1 MEIRTISSA
10 GYNLWESIGVDVL
23 PVPVC
28 GVDVDGDVW
37 GRLRM
42 EGHEIKPSMSAETP
56 TRICTEEGE

>member
-10 GYNLWESIGVDVL
+10 GYNLWEFIICDDV

-28 GVDVDGDVW
+28 GVDVDTDEW

-42 EGHEIKPSMSAETP
+42 EGHEIKPIMTAETP
-56 TRICTEEGE
+56 PRVCAEEGE